1 MMKLYWIHYASVA
14 AGQDRRFSV
23 LEAKE
28 NGARVVISPAGRLET
43 PGVVVEWLVRCG
55 ADPDESCRR
64 VSAAIRDGVSHV
76 TVAEGR
82 PIREVPPPI

>member
-1 MMKLYWIHYASVA
+1 MKLYWIHYASAA

-23 LEAKE
+23 LEARE
-28 NGARVVISPAGRLET
+28 RRPGRDLAGGRIET
-43 PGVVVEWLVRCG
+43 PGVVVEWLVRSG

-82 PIREVPPPI
+82 PIVEAPPPI